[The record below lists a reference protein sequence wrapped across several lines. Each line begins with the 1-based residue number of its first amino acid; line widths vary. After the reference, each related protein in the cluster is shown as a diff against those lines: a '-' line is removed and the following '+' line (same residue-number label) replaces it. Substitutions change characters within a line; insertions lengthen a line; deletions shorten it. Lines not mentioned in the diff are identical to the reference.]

1 MKKQWG
7 ISVVL
12 VACVLFF
19 GTVSRVSAVNGGSV
33 SFNGS
38 NQYLSVPG
46 SADWAVGT
54 GDFTVEWFQYFQNT
68 AGANARVFQVGSW
81 PNASIGVSIEGET
94 IYVWLASAWRLSVP
108 SGTILNQWV
117 HFAVTRSG
125 TTLRVFKNGT
135 EIGSGTNASNVTDS
149 TTEFRIGAETYFN
162 AYFGGHIS
170 NFHFVKGTALYTA
183 PFWPAGPITPVAN
196 SKLLLN
202 MTD

>member
-68 AGANARVFQVGSW
+68 AGANARVFSVGSW
-81 PNASIGVSIEGET
+81 PNASIGVSIEGGT
-94 IYVWLASAWRLSVP
+94 FYVWLASAWRLSVP

-117 HFAVTRSG
+117 HFAVT
-125 TTLRVFKNGT
+125 
-135 EIGSGTNASNVTDS
+135 
-149 TTEFRIGAETYFN
+149 
-162 AYFGGHIS
+162 
-170 NFHFVKGTALYTA
+170 
-183 PFWPAGPITPVAN
+183 
-196 SKLLLN
+196 
-202 MTD
+202 